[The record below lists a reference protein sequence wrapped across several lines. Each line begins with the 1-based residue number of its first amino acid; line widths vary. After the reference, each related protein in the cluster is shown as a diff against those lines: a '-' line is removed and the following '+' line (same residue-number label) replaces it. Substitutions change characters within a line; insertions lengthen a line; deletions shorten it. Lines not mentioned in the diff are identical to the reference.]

1 MAVGPFWSA
10 VIGAVI
16 LGLGLGLAGY
26 FYNSPLPQPEPPQD
40 EPVRL
45 NVPTIVSVIA
55 EGDDAQRAR
64 EAIDR
69 SSPARVTVWH
79 ADNGDWTPLAAS

>member
-1 MAVGPFWSA
+1 M
-10 VIGAVI
+10 
-16 LGLGLGLAGY
+16 
-26 FYNSPLPQPEPPQD
+26 
-40 EPVRL
+40 RL

-79 ADNGDWTPLAAS
+79 AGNGDWTPLAAS